1 VDAVTDPDLPDAAP
15 APAGRPA
22 TLVVAIAI
30 AAVEA
35 LAVLAYAA
43 GIALSGVANPDS
55 VAAPAVEVVIY
66 LIFAVGIGLVVKGLL
81 QGRRWARTPFVVVQL
96 FGLVTG
102 WTLVQGDGDTTHRL
116 GYAVIAV
123 SVLGLVC
130 ALAPRTGEA
139 LQD

>member
-1 VDAVTDPDLPDAAP
+1 VTDPDLPDAAP
-15 APAGRPA
+15 ASTGRPA
-22 TLVVAIAI
+22 ALLVAIAI

-43 GIALSGVANPDS
+43 GIALSGFANPDS
-55 VAAPAVEVVIY
+55 VAAPGVEVVIY
-66 LIFAVGIGLVVKGLL
+66 VIFAVGIGLVVKGLL

-102 WTLVQGDGDTTHRL
+102 WTLVQGDGDSTHWL
-116 GYAVIAV
+116 GYAVMAV